1 MRNGRK
7 PLRDRDRAFEVA
19 SSVGRPDT
27 EQPDLTTLTPPATD
41 DSPSLQLALDSLDSL
56 DEPAEV
62 LIRVSS
68 EALEG
73 DSDLVDDGGNGGD
86 DDDEIENLTGHER
99 LGETAASDEAD
110 EADEA
115 DESAQAD
122 PSAAVDPAADM
133 IEGDGEIAPDATA
146 DTMIYAMTVVLED
159 PEGVA
164 PELAEPAV
172 EVTDELPGPQVEGA
186 AGEAGSEDFESGLTA
201 DSMDF
206 ARDEI
211 ETQAAEAREV
221 GAEAAVRTAEPMA
234 SPAPYESAESLP
246 LDDPMLQIRL
256 ARVHLKTGSLTIA
269 RAELEA
275 LAARNQLD
283 TPAHLD
289 LAEVRWRTGDLDGA
303 GEAASAY
310 IAGGG
315 DEALGFVIAA
325 EDAAMANRHEEARR
339 YTEQALERHLAE
351 LDPIFAGIPRRAAWT
366 LPAWSAAETPP
377 PATATAAE
385 PAEPTELAAPVELE
399 PEAAPVE
406 PAEPAEPT
414 ELAAPV
420 EFEPE
425 AEPAESAE
433 PTELA
438 APVEVESAEP
448 TELAAPVE
456 LEPEAAPVEP
466 AESAAV
472 PASDVAAGEQSS
484 DEVHARA
491 ELAFGGLYLDAD
503 DPMMA
508 ALHFGLAIR
517 LAPTSA
523 KAVLE
528 AIGDRQDLALQL
540 VRGDALRLL
549 GLEGDAGKAYQSV
562 ASALSTTSHAPPA
575 PPPATPAEPEPP
587 AAPANSESEPR
598 AESPATSIVEEPTP
612 LHWDD

>member
-406 PAEPAEPT
+406 PAE
-414 ELAAPV
+414 
-420 EFEPE
+420 
-425 AEPAESAE
+425 
-433 PTELA
+433 
-438 APVEVESAEP
+438 
-448 TELAAPVE
+448 
-456 LEPEAAPVEP
+456 
-466 AESAAV
+466 SAAV